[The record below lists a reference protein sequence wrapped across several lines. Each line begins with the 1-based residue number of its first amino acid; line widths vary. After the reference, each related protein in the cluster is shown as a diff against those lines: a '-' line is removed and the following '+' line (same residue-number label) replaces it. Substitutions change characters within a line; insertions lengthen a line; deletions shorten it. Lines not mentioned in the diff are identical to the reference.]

1 MAEQIPFSIAESL
14 RMKTGLTA
22 FQEIASMYGFGNE
35 LRKLERSLPIIKA
48 VLGNAE
54 ERQLKEPQVVDWVR
68 KFKDADD
75 LLDEFT
81 TQHGRR
87 TADQQGRIGKQIS
100 YFFSSSNQLLFRFKI
115 LRGMKH
121 IAKRLDGIEKYI
133 DELNLIPGVT
143 TRSPAGRE

>member
-115 LRGMKH
+115 LRG
-121 IAKRLDGIEKYI
+121 
-133 DELNLIPGVT
+133 
-143 TRSPAGRE
+143 

>member
-14 RMKTGLTA
+14 RM
-22 FQEIASMYGFGNE
+22 ASMYGIGNE
-35 LRKLERSLPIIKA
+35 LRKLERSLSIIKA

-68 KFKDADD
+68 KFKEAVYDADD

-87 TADQQGRIGKQIS
+87 TADMQG
-100 YFFSSSNQLLFRFKI
+100 
-115 LRGMKH
+115 
-121 IAKRLDGIEKYI
+121 
-133 DELNLIPGVT
+133 
-143 TRSPAGRE
+143 